1 MKRGEIFS
9 VSAPGDYGKPRPA
22 LVLQTDAL
30 NDLKIPSLVV
40 CPMTSTLVDAPL
52 IRISVNPSRENGL
65 KKESQLMVDKIQAV
79 SRARVGERVG
89 KMDPKTMKRINQS
102 LAFVLGLGE

>member
-1 MKRGEIFS
+1 MRTELVTTLKRQATKVLERIRMEKE
-9 VSAPGDYGKPRPA
+9 PLLITEHGKPA
-22 LVLQTDAL
+22 AY
-30 NDLKIPSLVV
+30 
-40 CPMTSTLVDAPL
+40 LVDAPL

>member
-1 MKRGEIFS
+1 
-9 VSAPGDYGKPRPA
+9 
-22 LVLQTDAL
+22 
-30 NDLKIPSLVV
+30 
-40 CPMTSTLVDAPL
+40 
-52 IRISVNPSRENGL
+52 
-65 KKESQLMVDKIQAV
+65 MVDKIQAV

>member
-89 KMDPKTMKRINQS
+89 KMDSKTMKRINQS